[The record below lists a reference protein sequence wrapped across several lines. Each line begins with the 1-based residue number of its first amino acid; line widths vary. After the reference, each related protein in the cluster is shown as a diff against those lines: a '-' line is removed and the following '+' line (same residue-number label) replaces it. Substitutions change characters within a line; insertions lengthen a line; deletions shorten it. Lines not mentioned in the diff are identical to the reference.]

1 MRSYEAVT
9 ESIFKIAF
17 RNFRMHIKTALVL
30 IVGIGVPAM
39 LIVGGLSINDTI
51 ANWITSSFSKN
62 FDPADAFVENR
73 RNNIF
78 MKMALDEQVVSSL
91 KDFPAVEKIL
101 PVSETLGRIE
111 FDGKTLDCLIIALRP
126 EDLQSFLGK
135 RVDLSERRVIVS
147 KTIADFLSLS
157 RNSKITVNIGAGE
170 EQFVVGQIGEE
181 GFLNFRGENLHY
193 AGTIFVHV
201 DDLSKFVSFPTRV
214 YLDLRGEIK
223 EHQAIVEEL
232 RKSLNVRAAAMK
244 ADLLNSPATKA
255 LGYLTIAFSGFSI
268 LASFV
273 LVYLFAQSFVEERTT
288 VMATLRILGMK
299 ANHIAATLLIEG
311 LAYLV
316 VSGIFGG
323 TLGIFLARYLLNRFL
338 ATTSVFSAG
347 FGPIF
352 DDLQLY
358 VSPMTVF
365 LGVSAG
371 LIVPILIFARRI
383 LQITRKSPVQM
394 LSAFQS
400 EPRSSTF
407 GKFRKIIGAGM
418 CAFGIFLLFT
428 LKSFWLFGLLSIFV
442 GLFLVVFHPAVSL
455 VLGIVAIV
463 VVSYFA
469 PGEVIGGWEILQ
481 RGAVFFAGSWLIF
494 IYAIVLI
501 REIFLKKLLRRSVSS
516 FIALSYV
523 ERNLRNSFII
533 ASMFSLIVFVMIL
546 VVTIPHN
553 VQNFVQDRLKNGL
566 FGYDFMVV
574 RNPLKLIFS
583 RSEIEVAEGLTSYS
597 RIYVAEFENDMIA
610 FVDESFL
617 QNALVPFET
626 NKRWRERLLE
636 PGKAIVGYS
645 QKDEASNLVGKTITG
660 RVKSPFRIGGARVM
674 DFKIVDSFD
683 MRQAMVPV
691 KYVASINSMPKEV
704 RVIPVLLAKIEP
716 QKVAEAK
723 NFYSKLFDFPIYINE
738 ELNRLFTG
746 INMLIQTAIAL
757 LYFGLISGF
766 SGIAFHSLR
775 SVIVRKRLIGT
786 LRAVGMS
793 NRSVSMA
800 FILENIVIASLGIV
814 VGCFAGYLESRDISR
829 LIFTLFG
836 SGEFSFPLSNF
847 LILLAAI
854 YAVIIVVVSLPIVLT
869 KKSPAEAL
877 RAPD

>member
-1 MRSYEAVT
+1 MT

-111 FDGKTLDCLIIALRP
+111 FGEKALDCLIIALRP
-126 EDLQSFLGK
+126 EDLQSFLGE
-135 RVDLSERRVIVS
+135 RIELSERRVIVS
-147 KTIADFLSLS
+147 KTIADFLNLS
-157 RNSKITVNIGAGE
+157 RNSEIILNIGAGE
-170 EQFVVGQIGEE
+170 ERFVVGGIGEE

-193 AGTIFVHV
+193 AGTVFVHL
-201 DDLSKFVSFPTRV
+201 DDLSKFVNFPTRV
-214 YLDLRGEIK
+214 YLNLHGEIK
-223 EHQAIVEEL
+223 EHQLIVDEL
-232 RKSLNVRAAAMK
+232 RRSLNVRAVAMK
-244 ADLLNSPATKA
+244 ANLLNSPATKA

-299 ANHIAATLLIEG
+299 THHVAATLLIEG
-311 LAYLV
+311 LAYLI

-323 TLGIFLARYLLNRFL
+323 ALGIFLARYLLNRFL

-347 FGPIF
+347 FGPVF
-352 DDLQLY
+352 NDVKLH
-358 VSPMTVF
+358 VSPLTVF

-371 LIVPILIFARRI
+371 LIVPVLIFARRI
-383 LQITRKSPVQM
+383 LQITRRSPVQM

-400 EPRSSTF
+400 EPRSFTF
-407 GKFRKIIGAGM
+407 GKFRRIVGAGM
-418 CAFGIFLLFT
+418 CVFGIVLAIT

-442 GLFLVVFHPAVSL
+442 GTFLIFFHPAVSL

-463 VVSYFA
+463 LVSYSA
-469 PGEVIGGWEILQ
+469 PGEAVSGWEILQ
-481 RGAVFFAGSWLIF
+481 RGAVFFVGSWLIF
-494 IYAIVLI
+494 IYAIVLM
-501 REIFLKKLLRRSVSS
+501 RKFLSKSLVKTSVSS

-533 ASMFSLIVFVMIL
+533 ASMFSLIVFVMTI
-546 VVTIPHN
+546 VVTVPHN

-583 RSEIEVAEGLTSYS
+583 RSEIEVAEGLTSHS
-597 RIYVAEFENDMIA
+597 RVYIAEFENDLIA
-610 FVDESFL
+610 FVDENFL
-617 QNALVPFET
+617 KSALVPFET
-626 NKRWRERLLE
+626 NEEWRERLLE
-636 PGKAIVGYS
+636 PGKAIVGFS
-645 QKDEASNLVGKTITG
+645 QKGEASNLVGKTVTR
-660 RVKSPFRIGGARVM
+660 RVKSPFRIGGTRVM
-674 DFKIVDSFD
+674 DFEIVDAFD
-683 MRQAMVPV
+683 MRKAMVPV

-716 QKVAEAK
+716 QKVAEVK
-723 NFYSKLFDFPIYINE
+723 KFYSKLFDFPIYINE

-746 INMLIQTAIAL
+746 MNMLIQTAIAL

-793 NRSVSMA
+793 SRSVSAA

-814 VGCFAGYLESRDISR
+814 VGCFAGYLESRDVSK

-847 LILLAAI
+847 LILLAAV
-854 YAVIIVVVSLPIVLT
+854 YAVVVVVVSLPIVLT

>member
-1 MRSYEAVT
+1 MT
-9 ESIFKIAF
+9 ESILKIAF

-62 FDPADAFVENR
+62 FGSADAFVENR

-78 MKMALDEQVVSSL
+78 MKMVLDEQTVSSL

-111 FDGKTLDCLIIALRP
+111 FNGKTLDCLIIALRH

-135 RVDLSERRVIVS
+135 RIDLSEGRVIVS
-147 KTIADFLSLS
+147 KTIADFLNLS
-157 RNSKITVNIGAGE
+157 KNDEITVNIGAGE
-170 EQFVVGQIGEE
+170 ERFVVGGIGEE

-193 AGTIFVHV
+193 AGTVFVHL
-201 DDLSKFVSFPTRV
+201 DDLSKFVNFPTRV
-214 YLDLRGEIK
+214 YLSLRGEIK
-223 EHQAIVEEL
+223 EHQTIVEEL
-232 RKSLNVRAAAMK
+232 RRSLNVRAVAMK
-244 ADLLNSPATKA
+244 ANLLNSPATKA

-311 LAYLV
+311 LAYLI

-347 FGPIF
+347 FGPVF
-352 DDLQLY
+352 NDVKLH
-358 VSPMTVF
+358 VSPLTVF

-383 LQITRKSPVQM
+383 LQITRRSPMQM
-394 LSAFQS
+394 LATFQS
-400 EPRSSTF
+400 ESQSFTF
-407 GKFRKIIGAGM
+407 RRFRKIIGAGM
-418 CAFGIFLLFT
+418 CVFGIILVLA

-442 GLFLVVFHPAVSL
+442 GTFLIFFHPAVSL
-455 VLGIVAIV
+455 VLGIVAIG

-469 PGEVIGGWEILQ
+469 PSEVIGGWEILQ
-481 RGAVFFAGSWLIF
+481 RGAVFFVGSWLIF
-494 IYAIVLI
+494 IYAIVLM
-501 REIFLKKLLRRSVSS
+501 RKFLSKSLVKTPVSS

-523 ERNLRNSFII
+523 ERNIKNSFVI
-533 ASMFSLIVFVMIL
+533 ASMFSLIVFVMTL
-546 VVTIPHN
+546 VVTVPHN
-553 VQNFVQDRLKNGL
+553 IQNFVQSRLERGL
-566 FGYDFMVV
+566 FGYNFMVV

-583 RSEIEVAEGLTSYS
+583 KSELEISENLTSYS
-597 RIYVAEFENDMIA
+597 RIYVAEFENDLIA
-610 FVDESFL
+610 FVDENFL
-617 QNALVPFET
+617 KSALVPFEI
-626 NKRWRERLLE
+626 NKQWRERLLE
-636 PGKAIVGYS
+636 PGKAIAGYS
-645 QKDEASNLVGKTITG
+645 QKDEATKLIGKTVTG
-660 RVKSPFRIGGARVM
+660 RVRSPFRIGGTRVM
-674 DFKIVDSFD
+674 DLEIIDAFD

-691 KYVASINSMPKEV
+691 KYVVSINSVPNEV
-704 RVIPVLLAKIEP
+704 RVIPVLLAKVEP
-716 QKVAEAK
+716 QKISEAK
-723 NFYSKLFDFPIYINE
+723 DFYNKLFDFPIYINE

-793 NRSVSMA
+793 NRSVSIA

-814 VGCFAGYLESRDISR
+814 VGCFAGYLESRDVSK
-829 LIFTLFG
+829 LIFTIFG
-836 SGEFSFPLSNF
+836 SGEFSFPLRNF
-847 LILLAAI
+847 SILLTAI
-854 YAVIIVVVSLPIVLT
+854 YAVIIVVVSLPIILT

>member
-1 MRSYEAVT
+1 MT

-62 FDPADAFVENR
+62 FNPADAFVENR

-111 FDGKTLDCLIIALRP
+111 FGEKALDCLIIALRP

-135 RVDLSERRVIVS
+135 RIELSERRVIVS
-147 KTIADFLSLS
+147 KTIADFLNLS
-157 RNSKITVNIGAGE
+157 RNSEIVLNIGAGE
-170 EQFVVGQIGEE
+170 ERFVVGGIGEE

-193 AGTIFVHV
+193 AGTVFVHL
-201 DDLSKFVSFPTRV
+201 DDLSKFVNFPTRV
-214 YLDLRGEIK
+214 YLNLRGEIK
-223 EHQAIVEEL
+223 EHQLIVEEL
-232 RKSLNVRAAAMK
+232 RRSLNVRAVAMK
-244 ADLLNSPATKA
+244 ANLLNSPATKA

-273 LVYLFAQSFVEERTT
+273 LVYLFAQSFVEERTR

-299 ANHIAATLLIEG
+299 THHVAATLLIEG
-311 LAYLV
+311 LAYLI

-323 TLGIFLARYLLNRFL
+323 ALGIFLARYLLNRFL

-347 FGPIF
+347 FGPVF
-352 DDLQLY
+352 NDVKLH
-358 VSPMTVF
+358 VSPLTVF

-371 LIVPILIFARRI
+371 LIVPVLIFARRI
-383 LQITRKSPVQM
+383 LQITRRSPVQM

-400 EPRSSTF
+400 EPRSFTF
-407 GKFRKIIGAGM
+407 GKFRKIVGAGM
-418 CAFGIFLLFT
+418 CVFGIVLAIT

-442 GLFLVVFHPAVSL
+442 GTFLIFFHPAVSL

-463 VVSYFA
+463 LVSYSA
-469 PGEVIGGWEILQ
+469 PGEAVSGWEILQ
-481 RGAVFFAGSWLIF
+481 RGAVFFVGSWLIF
-494 IYAIVLI
+494 IYAIVLM
-501 REIFLKKLLRRSVSS
+501 RKFLSKSLVKTSVSS

-533 ASMFSLIVFVMIL
+533 ASMFSLIVFVMTI
-546 VVTIPHN
+546 VVTVPHN

-583 RSEIEVAEGLTSYS
+583 RSEIEVAEGLTSHS
-597 RIYVAEFENDMIA
+597 RVYIAEFENDLIA
-610 FVDESFL
+610 FVDENFL
-617 QNALVPFET
+617 KSALVPFET
-626 NKRWRERLLE
+626 NEEWRERLLE
-636 PGKAIVGYS
+636 PGKAIVGFS
-645 QKDEASNLVGKTITG
+645 QKGEASNLVGKTVTG
-660 RVKSPFRIGGARVM
+660 RVKSPFRIGGTRVM
-674 DFKIVDSFD
+674 DFEIVDAFD
-683 MRQAMVPV
+683 MRKAMVPV
-691 KYVASINSMPKEV
+691 KYVASINSVPKEV

-716 QKVAEAK
+716 QKVAEVK
-723 NFYSKLFDFPIYINE
+723 KFYSRLFDFPIYINE

-746 INMLIQTAIAL
+746 MNMLIQTAIAL

-793 NRSVSMA
+793 SRSVSAA

-814 VGCFAGYLESRDISR
+814 VGCFAGYLESRDVSK

-847 LILLAAI
+847 LILLAAV
-854 YAVIIVVVSLPIVLT
+854 YAVVVVVVSLPIVLT

>member
-1 MRSYEAVT
+1 MT

-91 KDFPAVEKIL
+91 KDFPVVEKIL

-111 FDGKTLDCLIIALRP
+111 FGEKALDCLIIALRP
-126 EDLQSFLGK
+126 EDLQSFLGE
-135 RVDLSERRVIVS
+135 RIDLSERRVIVS
-147 KTIADFLSLS
+147 KTIADFLNLS
-157 RNSKITVNIGAGE
+157 RNDEIVLNIGAGE
-170 EQFVVGQIGEE
+170 ERFVVGGIGEE

-193 AGTIFVHV
+193 AGTVFVHL
-201 DDLSKFVSFPTRV
+201 DDLSKFVNFPTRV
-214 YLDLRGEIK
+214 YLNLHGEIK
-223 EHQAIVEEL
+223 EHQLIVDEL
-232 RKSLNVRAAAMK
+232 RRSLNVRAVAMK
-244 ADLLNSPATKA
+244 ANLLNSPATKA

-299 ANHIAATLLIEG
+299 THHVAATLLIEG
-311 LAYLV
+311 LAYLI

-323 TLGIFLARYLLNRFL
+323 ALGIFLARYLLNRFL

-347 FGPIF
+347 FGPVF
-352 DDLQLY
+352 NDVKLH
-358 VSPMTVF
+358 VSPLTVF

-371 LIVPILIFARRI
+371 LIVPVLIFARRI
-383 LQITRKSPVQM
+383 LQITRRSPVQM

-400 EPRSSTF
+400 EPRSFTF
-407 GKFRKIIGAGM
+407 GKFRKIVGAGM
-418 CAFGIFLLFT
+418 CVFGIVLALR

-442 GLFLVVFHPAVSL
+442 GTFLIFFHPAVSL

-463 VVSYFA
+463 LVSYSA
-469 PGEVIGGWEILQ
+469 PGEAVSGWEILQ
-481 RGAVFFAGSWLIF
+481 RGAVFFVGSWLIF
-494 IYAIVLI
+494 IYAIVLM
-501 REIFLKKLLRRSVSS
+501 RKFLSKSLVKTSVSS

-533 ASMFSLIVFVMIL
+533 ASMFSLIVFVMTI
-546 VVTIPHN
+546 VVTVPHN

-583 RSEIEVAEGLTSYS
+583 RSEIEVAEGLTSHS
-597 RIYVAEFENDMIA
+597 RVYIAEFENDLIA
-610 FVDESFL
+610 FVDENFL
-617 QNALVPFET
+617 KSALVPFET
-626 NKRWRERLLE
+626 NEEWRERLLE
-636 PGKAIVGYS
+636 PGKAIVGFS
-645 QKDEASNLVGKTITG
+645 QKGEASNLVGKTVTG
-660 RVKSPFRIGGARVM
+660 RVKSPFRIGGTRVM
-674 DFKIVDSFD
+674 DFEIVDAFD
-683 MRQAMVPV
+683 MRKAIVPV

-716 QKVAEAK
+716 QKVAEVK
-723 NFYSKLFDFPIYINE
+723 KFYSKLFDFPIYINE

-746 INMLIQTAIAL
+746 MNMLIQTAIAL

-793 NRSVSMA
+793 SRSVSAA

-814 VGCFAGYLESRDISR
+814 VGCFAGYLESRDVSK

-847 LILLAAI
+847 LILLAAV
-854 YAVIIVVVSLPIVLT
+854 YAVVVVVVSLPIVLT

>member
-1 MRSYEAVT
+1 MT
-9 ESIFKIAF
+9 ESILKIAF

-78 MKMALDEQVVSSL
+78 MKMVLDEQTVSSL

-193 AGTIFVHV
+193 AGAIFVHV
-201 DDLSKFVSFPTRV
+201 DDLSKAVNFPTRV
-214 YLDLRGEIK
+214 YLDLHGEIK

-232 RKSLNVRAAAMK
+232 RKSLNVRAVAMK

-347 FGPIF
+347 FGVGFGEI
-352 DDLQLY
+352 QLY
-358 VSPMTVF
+358 ISPLTIF

-371 LIVPILIFARRI
+371 LIVPIMIFARRI
-383 LQITRKSPVQM
+383 LQITR
-394 LSAFQS
+394 
-400 EPRSSTF
+400 
-407 GKFRKIIGAGM
+407 
-418 CAFGIFLLFT
+418 
-428 LKSFWLFGLLSIFV
+428 
-442 GLFLVVFHPAVSL
+442 
-455 VLGIVAIV
+455 
-463 VVSYFA
+463 
-469 PGEVIGGWEILQ
+469 
-481 RGAVFFAGSWLIF
+481 
-494 IYAIVLI
+494 
-501 REIFLKKLLRRSVSS
+501 
-516 FIALSYV
+516 
-523 ERNLRNSFII
+523 
-533 ASMFSLIVFVMIL
+533 
-546 VVTIPHN
+546 
-553 VQNFVQDRLKNGL
+553 
-566 FGYDFMVV
+566 
-574 RNPLKLIFS
+574 
-583 RSEIEVAEGLTSYS
+583 
-597 RIYVAEFENDMIA
+597 
-610 FVDESFL
+610 
-617 QNALVPFET
+617 
-626 NKRWRERLLE
+626 
-636 PGKAIVGYS
+636 
-645 QKDEASNLVGKTITG
+645 
-660 RVKSPFRIGGARVM
+660 
-674 DFKIVDSFD
+674 
-683 MRQAMVPV
+683 
-691 KYVASINSMPKEV
+691 
-704 RVIPVLLAKIEP
+704 
-716 QKVAEAK
+716 
-723 NFYSKLFDFPIYINE
+723 
-738 ELNRLFTG
+738 
-746 INMLIQTAIAL
+746 
-757 LYFGLISGF
+757 
-766 SGIAFHSLR
+766 
-775 SVIVRKRLIGT
+775 
-786 LRAVGMS
+786 
-793 NRSVSMA
+793 
-800 FILENIVIASLGIV
+800 
-814 VGCFAGYLESRDISR
+814 
-829 LIFTLFG
+829 
-836 SGEFSFPLSNF
+836 
-847 LILLAAI
+847 
-854 YAVIIVVVSLPIVLT
+854 
-869 KKSPAEAL
+869 
-877 RAPD
+877 